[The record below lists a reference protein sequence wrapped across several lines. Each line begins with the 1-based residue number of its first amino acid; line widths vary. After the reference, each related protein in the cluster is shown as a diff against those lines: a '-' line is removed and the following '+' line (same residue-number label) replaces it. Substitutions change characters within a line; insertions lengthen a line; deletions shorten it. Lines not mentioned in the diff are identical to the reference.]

1 MSFCDKLLEKCS
13 EFATATETAI
23 GKIHVLTG
31 NRKKPFSTASTDVEE
46 EKRIK
51 KRKREN
57 TTKDAKDKQKR

>member
-1 MSFCDKLLEKCS
+1 MNFCDKLLEECS
-13 EFATATETAI
+13 EFAAVTETAI

-31 NRKKPFSTASTDVEE
+31 NLKKYFTTASADAEE

-57 TTKDAKDKQKR
+57 ATKSAKDKQK

>member
-1 MSFCDKLLEKCS
+1 MSFCDKLLERCS
-13 EFATATETAI
+13 KFTTATETAI

-31 NRKKPFSTASTDVEE
+31 NLKKRLTTSSADAEE

-57 TTKDAKDKQKR
+57 DKQP